1 MSEYLS
7 FEEFQKNNPLYK
19 YSAYADGR
27 VQILRNLSREIL
39 EELDKAF
46 PENHINFPKQPV
58 TVTAHLGKAEE
69 LSWLWVLGAYEVV
82 RTMHEAKECFSDR
95 AYKSIA
101 ELKSELSQVRM
112 PMAKMEER
120 KVKGIPK
127 TSINST
133 GSPAG
138 IDVAKR
144 DLLVG
149 APYDPKS
156 LRKLLE
162 HFYAFVSQ
170 LDGSDI
176 LKSFG

>member
-1 MSEYLS
+1 MSEYSS
-7 FEEFQKNNPLYK
+7 FEEFQNNNPLYK
-19 YSAYADGR
+19 YSVYADGR

-46 PENHINFPKQPV
+46 PENHINFPKQQI
-58 TVTAHLGKAEE
+58 TISSHLGRAEE
-69 LSWLWVLGAYEVV
+69 LSWLWVLGAYEVI
-82 RTMHEAKECFSDR
+82 RTMDEAKECFSDR
-95 AYKSIA
+95 ACKSIK
-101 ELKSELSQVRM
+101 ELKNELSQIRM

-120 KVKGIPK
+120 KIKGVPK

-138 IDVAKR
+138 IDRANR

-170 LDGSDI
+170 LDGNDI